1 LAHPKAKILLVRLH
15 SKYFQEKDKTMVFV
29 CLYFLNQF
37 MLMEFQDRT
46 AIALSGAEGEGFSVS
61 SKLEKN
67 LVDWNEN
74 TKLVISVRAKGK
86 VKCGPGSINLGE
98 IRGWSQDLK
107 LMPEAAEFLWDENE
121 KLWKAE
127 FNILPQ
133 KAGFILIPEI
143 PFSFRN
149 TLVSYPEKS
158 HMLVFSESILLQ
170 VKEPQMIE
178 SFDSR
183 LKTMGNVPSQIVET
197 ALALVLA
204 PLSMFLAWKMIRKY
218 LSDNLEYQKPGKG
231 GWIIK
236 LLISNPM
243 GELTRL
249 DWMSNLQSYFRNTL
263 MPGHGVLTA
272 REISGGVFRKYLGE
286 QEQETLA
293 DFFQNLENGCFGVE
307 QDFDESLFRTQALVW
322 VRLFESRR

>member
-1 LAHPKAKILLVRLH
+1 
-15 SKYFQEKDKTMVFV
+15 
-29 CLYFLNQF
+29 
-37 MLMEFQDRT
+37 
-46 AIALSGAEGEGFSVS
+46 
-61 SKLEKN
+61 
-67 LVDWNEN
+67 
-74 TKLVISVRAKGK
+74 
-86 VKCGPGSINLGE
+86 
-98 IRGWSQDLK
+98 
-107 LMPEAAEFLWDENE
+107 
-121 KLWKAE
+121 
-127 FNILPQ
+127 
-133 KAGFILIPEI
+133 
-143 PFSFRN
+143 
-149 TLVSYPEKS
+149 
-158 HMLVFSESILLQ
+158 
-170 VKEPQMIE
+170 IE

>member
-1 LAHPKAKILLVRLH
+1 
-15 SKYFQEKDKTMVFV
+15 MVFF

-46 AIALSGAEGEGFSVS
+46 AIALSGAEGEGFLVS

-74 TKLVISVRAKGK
+74 TKLVVSVRAKGK

-218 LSDNLEYQKPGKG
+218 LSDNLDYQKPGKG

>member
-1 LAHPKAKILLVRLH
+1 
-15 SKYFQEKDKTMVFV
+15 MVFV
-29 CLYFLNQF
+29 CLYFLNNF
-37 MLMEFQDRT
+37 LLMEFQART

-61 SKLEKN
+61 SKLEKDV
-67 LVDWNEN
+67 VDWNEN
-74 TKLVISVRAKGK
+74 TKLVVSVRAKGK

-98 IRGWSQDLK
+98 IRGWGQDLE

-143 PFSFRN
+143 PFAFRS

-170 VKEPQMIE
+170 VKEPQMIASIE
-178 SFDSR
+178 SFNSR

-204 PLSMFLAWKMIRKY
+204 PVGMFLAWKMIRKY

-236 LLISNPM
+236 QLISIPM
-243 GELTRL
+243 GELTRF

-293 DFFQNLENGCFGVE
+293 DFFQNLENSCFRVE

>member
-1 LAHPKAKILLVRLH
+1 LAHPKAKILLSLLH

-61 SKLEKN
+61 SKLEKD

-74 TKLVISVRAKGK
+74 TKLVVSVRAKGK

-218 LSDNLEYQKPGKG
+218 LSDNLDYQKPGKG

>member
-1 LAHPKAKILLVRLH
+1 
-15 SKYFQEKDKTMVFV
+15 
-29 CLYFLNQF
+29 
-37 MLMEFQDRT
+37 MLIGFQDRT
-46 AIALSGAEGEGFSVS
+46 AIALSGAEGEAFSVS
-61 SKLEKN
+61 SKLEKDV
-67 LVDWNEN
+67 VDWNEN
-74 TKLVISVRAKGK
+74 TKLVVSVRAKGL
-86 VKCGPGSINLGE
+86 VKSGPGSISLGE
-98 IRGWSQDLK
+98 IRGWSPELK
-107 LMPEAAEFLWDENE
+107 LNPESADFLWDEND
-121 KLWKAE
+121 KAWKAE
-127 FNILPQ
+127 FNLFPQ
-133 KAGFILIPEI
+133 KSGFILIPEI

-158 HMLVFSESILLQ
+158 HMLVFSESMLLQ
-170 VKEPQMIE
+170 VKEPQMIASSE
-178 SFDSR
+178 SSGSR

-231 GWIIK
+231 GWIIT
-236 LLISNPM
+236 LLISSPM

-249 DWMSNLQSYFRNTL
+249 DWMANLQSYFRNVL
-263 MPGHGVLTA
+263 IPGHGVLTA
-272 REISGGVFRKYLGE
+272 REISGGVFRKFLGE

-307 QDFDESLFRTQALVW
+307 QDFDESLFRTKALVW

>member
-1 LAHPKAKILLVRLH
+1 
-15 SKYFQEKDKTMVFV
+15 
-29 CLYFLNQF
+29 

-46 AIALSGAEGEGFSVS
+46 AIALSGAEGEGFLVS

-74 TKLVISVRAKGK
+74 TKLVVSVRAKGK

-143 PFSFRN
+143 PFSFRS

-218 LSDNLEYQKPGKG
+218 LSDNLDYQKPGKG